1 VHGRNH
7 TGGVRGFTLVEIL
20 VVVAILGFLAAM
32 AVSSF
37 RGLDEK
43 YKVEAETKQL
53 YADLMDVRARAM
65 QRNRFYHV
73 RIKTGGIGYETYEDR
88 FPTLEGDDNFGNGAN
103 FQVANV
109 TVNHPISADAEVA
122 NFLFNRNGIAS
133 VTATR
138 NIRLASTANA
148 DYDCITIRQTR
159 IKMGK
164 FNDGTLTC
172 DEK

>member
-1 VHGRNH
+1 M
-7 TGGVRGFTLVEIL
+7 EIL
-20 VVVAILGFLAAM
+20 VVVSIFGILAAL

-37 RGLDEK
+37 LALNEK

-53 YADLMDVRARAM
+53 YADLMDVRGRAA

-73 RIKTGGIGYETYEDR
+73 RIKAGGTGYETYEDR
-88 FPTLEGDDNFGNGAN
+88 FPALEGDDNIGNGAN

-109 TVNHPISADAEVA
+109 NVNHAISPVIT
-122 NFLFNRNGIAS
+122 FTFNRNGIPN
-133 VTATR
+133 VTDNLLLSSA
-138 NIRLASTANA
+138 ANA

-164 FNDGTLTC
+164 RNGTVC
-172 DEK
+172 FEK

>member
-7 TGGVRGFTLVEIL
+7 TGGLGGFTLVEIL
-20 VVVAILGFLAAM
+20 VVIAILGFLAAM

-53 YADLMDVRARAM
+53 YSDLMDVRGRAM

-73 RIKTGGIGYETYEDR
+73 QITTNGYATFEDT
-88 FPTLEGDDNFGNGAN
+88 FPTLEGDDDFTNGAN
-103 FQVANV
+103 NQVANV
-109 TVNHPISADAEVA
+109 TVKHAITRALAGGVDNVT
-122 NFLFNRNGIAS
+122 FNRNGIPN
-133 VTATR
+133 VTGNLR
-138 NIRLASTANA
+138 FASTANA
-148 DYDCITIRQTR
+148 DYDCITVRQTR

-164 FNDGTLTC
+164 FNDGTLAC